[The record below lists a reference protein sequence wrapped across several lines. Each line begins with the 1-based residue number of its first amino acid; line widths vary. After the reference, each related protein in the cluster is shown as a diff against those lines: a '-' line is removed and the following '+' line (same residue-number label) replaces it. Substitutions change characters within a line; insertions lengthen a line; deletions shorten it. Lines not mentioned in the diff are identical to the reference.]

1 MFETITARDF
11 IEERLIAPFFR
22 KKAQYIGVELEFPIL
37 FIDRT
42 LSSKQLG
49 IEFLKELIDSGDFFE
64 ETATCSPEIM
74 RVVNSSQDSI
84 SYDYSYATIEFSMAK
99 KHSLDEIAQSF
110 FRYFNIAT
118 QFYEKKGCIISGMG
132 TNPMM
137 PEVIEYTR
145 SNYTDTLRNFI
156 GEFCRQKD
164 PRYYLCNMQ
173 SMQTHVEIP
182 GTDLTQ
188 TYNVMCL
195 ADFAKGLL
203 LANSLPEPSNLP
215 PGIEYEPGTLCARD
229 FNWEGSGFPNTG
241 LCDKPLENL
250 ERLIDYFTDKKLC
263 FKRDGLDFSYFKP
276 IAMTEYFKQGE
287 RGMNDLDAFFNVER
301 VTINLYNVLEMR
313 GDCIQ
318 PLSDCFAPAA
328 LNIGLCYNSKRAWQ
342 VVWNFLAA
350 NRLAEKGN
358 RELRRLAITGQL
370 TEMIPNDALSGFL
383 TELLDVAK
391 EGLRQ
396 RGFQEERYLLPLYN
410 RAQTL
415 SNPALDQLDRLAQGE
430 SVVDIARG
438 YGAL

>member
-1 MFETITARDF
+1 MFNTLTARDF
-11 IEERLIAPFFR
+11 VEERLIAPFFR

-37 FIDRT
+37 FQDKT
-42 LSSKQLG
+42 LNSKTLG
-49 IEFLKELIDSGDFFE
+49 IEFLTELIDSGEFFE

-74 RVVNSSQDSI
+74 RVVNSSGDSI

-99 KHSLDEIAQSF
+99 KHSLNEIAGNF
-110 FRYFNIAT
+110 YGYFDLAVK
-118 QFYEKKGCIISGMG
+118 FYDKRGCIISGMG

-145 SNYTDTLRNFI
+145 SNYTDTLRQFI
-156 GEFCRQKD
+156 GEYCVQKD

-182 GTDLTQ
+182 GINLTQ
-188 TYNVMCL
+188 AFNVMCL

-203 LANSLPEPSNLP
+203 LANSLPDMGNLP
-215 PGIEYEPGTLCARD
+215 SGVEYEPGTLLARD

-241 LCDKPLENL
+241 LCDKPLADL
-250 ERLIDYFTDKKLC
+250 EQLIDYFTDKKLC
-263 FKRDGLDFSYFKP
+263 FKRDGLDFSCFEP
-276 IAMTEYFKQGE
+276 IAIADYYQQGE
-287 RGMNDLDAFFNVER
+287 HGIEDLDAFFNVER

-318 PLSDCFAPAA
+318 PLTDCFAPAA
-328 LNIGLCYNSKRAWQ
+328 LNIGVCYNSARAWQ
-342 VVWNFLAA
+342 VLWNFLTV
-350 NRLAEKGN
+350 NDLAEYGN
-358 RELRRLAITGQL
+358 RELRHLAITGRL
-370 TEMIPNDALSGFL
+370 SEMIPKDRLCSFL
-383 TELLDVAK
+383 TELLDTAK

-396 RGFQEERYLLPLYN
+396 RGFKEEQYLAPLYD
-410 RAQTL
+410 RAQNL

-430 SVVDIARG
+430 SVIDIAKR